1 MICRICQDI
10 GVLENH
16 ELTKTTARV
25 RVLMDGL
32 KPLIKDTIIEFD
44 TGEEA
49 TISLEYERLE
59 DHCSIWLLLSHQSQ
73 NCPLKAPP
81 ATRLEAPSHHMTSYP
96 AEKTTEDRSQSPLRS
111 SFPRRDRAHVPTG
124 NKDLEFRTRVDRHGN
139 TFGTRVSTKHTRN
152 SPPEDSSH
160 SSSLRL
166 RTERKDRNESTR
178 SVEITSPQ
186 YVHTRERNQR
196 S

>member
-1 MICRICQDI
+1 
-10 GVLENH
+10 
-16 ELTKTTARV
+16 
-25 RVLMDGL
+25 
-32 KPLIKDTIIEFD
+32 
-44 TGEEA
+44 
-49 TISLEYERLE
+49 
-59 DHCSIWLLLSHQSQ
+59 
-73 NCPLKAPP
+73 
-81 ATRLEAPSHHMTSYP
+81 MTYYP
-96 AEKTTEDRSQSPLRS
+96 ADKTTEDRSRSPLRS

-124 NKDLEFRTRVDRHGN
+124 NKDLEFCTRVDRHGN

-196 S
+196 SSAHARTSSLQKEMKQWREKQPKDSHNRHEMPPPHREDTTPAQVALQPTIPTLIDNGFDPFSSMVYRYLEQAPEMTIELDHRSILE